1 MFMRLRVCLLD
12 NCFEITDSSKK
23 FSLVQESLP
32 LSINM
37 KKSRLD
43 KLYWL
48 EIAQKV
54 ITNKG
59 VF

>member
-1 MFMRLRVCLLD
+1 MFMRLWVWLLH

-23 FSLVQESLP
+23 FSLLQHSLP
-32 LSINM
+32 FCINM
-37 KKSRLD
+37 KKSHVD

-48 EIAQKV
+48 EISQEV

-59 VF
+59 AF